1 MVVIATR
8 NWLNLIKLQDRVM
21 MGAMVALSMS
31 TATISFGLVTVPIR
45 LYAASESQAAVSF
58 NLLHEKCKS
67 RLKQQY
73 ICPKDEEIVTRDQ
86 MVKGYEFAKDQYV
99 VFTEDEIKAM
109 AEEASKT
116 IEITEFVPLAKVD
129 PIYFEG
135 AYYLGPDKGGDKA
148 YRLLSE
154 AMRQTGRCALAKWA
168 ARGKQYLVL
177 MRPIDNGL
185 IMQVL
190 HYADE
195 VRPFSEIPVGD
206 AAVKESELKL
216 AVQLIEQIAT
226 DEFRLQTFVDEVRA
240 RYHDAIQRK
249 VEGQEVTA
257 VAAPEA
263 PRGQVIDLMEALK
276 ASLAQKGPRPVPA
289 AATSSAEPADRKP
302 AKRPAAARAAE
313 ARTLRAPKAAA
324 GGKRR

>member
-1 MVVIATR
+1 
-8 NWLNLIKLQDRVM
+8 
-21 MGAMVALSMS
+21 MVARSLS

-58 NLLHEKCKS
+58 NLLHNKCHS

-129 PIYFEG
+129 PIYFES

-148 YRLLSE
+148 YRLLTE

-168 ARGKQYLVL
+168 ARGKQYLTL
-177 MRPIDNGL
+177 MRPIEGGL

-190 HYADE
+190 NYADE
-195 VRPFSEIPVGD
+195 VRPFSEVPVGD
-206 AAVKESELKL
+206 AVVKEPELKL

-226 DEFRLQTFVDEVRA
+226 DEFHPENYVDEVRA
-240 RYHDAIQRK
+240 RYHEAIQRK
-249 VEGQEVTA
+249 VEGQEITA
-257 VAAPEA
+257 PAAEA
-263 PRGQVIDLMEALK
+263 PKGQIIDLMEALK
-276 ASLAQKGPRPVPA
+276 ASLAQKGARPTAVPA
-289 AATSSAEPADRKP
+289 PAAESKP
-302 AKRPAAARAAE
+302 AKKPARAAQAE
-313 ARTLRAPKAAA
+313 ARADSRSLRVPKAAA

>member
-1 MVVIATR
+1 MPPHSIGSGT
-8 NWLNLIKLQDRVM
+8 L
-21 MGAMVALSMS
+21 
-31 TATISFGLVTVPIR
+31 SFGLVSIPVKMFT
-45 LYAASESQAAVSF
+45 AASSANVSF
-58 NLLHEKCKS
+58 NLLHEKCGG
-67 RLKQQY
+67 RIKQQMV
-73 ICPKDEEIVTRDQ
+73 CPTCNVTVERSSL
-86 MVKGYEFAKDQYV
+86 VRGYEFSKDQYV
-99 VFTEDEIKAM
+99 VFTEDEIKSM

-135 AYYLGPDKGGDKA
+135 AYYLGPDKGGEKA

-168 ARGKQYLVL
+168 ARGKQYLTL
-177 MRPIDNGL
+177 MRPIDNGI

-206 AAVKESELKL
+206 AAVKEPELKL

-226 DEFRLQTFVDEVRA
+226 DEFKPESYVDDVRA
-240 RYHDAIQRK
+240 RYHEAIQRK
-249 VEGQEVTA
+249 VEGQEVTSA
-257 VAAPEA
+257 AAPEA
-263 PRGQVIDLMEALK
+263 PKGQIIDLMEALK
-276 ASLAQKGPRPVPA
+276 ASLAQKGPRAVPA
-289 AATSSAEPADRKP
+289 AASAPAETAKP
-302 AKRPAAARAAE
+302 AKRAAAARTTE

>member
-1 MVVIATR
+1 
-8 NWLNLIKLQDRVM
+8 
-21 MGAMVALSMS
+21 MVARSMS

-58 NLLHEKCKS
+58 NLLHEKCHS

-129 PIYFEG
+129 PVYFEG
-135 AYYLGPDKGGDKA
+135 AYYLGPDKGGEKA
-148 YRLLSE
+148 YRLLAE

-177 MRPIDNGL
+177 MRPLESGL
-185 IMQVL
+185 VMQVL

-206 AAVKESELKL
+206 AVVKEPELKL

-226 DEFRLQTFVDEVRA
+226 DEFKPDAYVDEVRA
-240 RYHDAIQRK
+240 RYHEAIQRK

-257 VAAPEA
+257 AAPEA
-263 PRGQVIDLMEALK
+263 PKGQIIDLMEALK
-276 ASLAQKGPRPVPA
+276 ASLAQKGPRPVETPA
-289 AATSSAEPADRKP
+289 ASAP
-302 AKRPAAARAAE
+302 AKVAARGKAARPAAE
-313 ARTLRAPKAAA
+313 TRTLRAPKAAA

>member
-1 MVVIATR
+1 MAAR
-8 NWLNLIKLQDRVM
+8 
-21 MGAMVALSMS
+21 SMS

-58 NLLHEKCKS
+58 NLLHEKCHS

-73 ICPKDEEIVTRDQ
+73 VCPKDEEIVTRDQ
-86 MVKGYEFAKDQYV
+86 MVKGYEFSKDQYV
-99 VFTEDEIKAM
+99 VFTEDEIKSM

-135 AYYLGPDKGGDKA
+135 AYYIGPDKGGDKA

-154 AMRQTGRCALAKWA
+154 AMRHTGRCALAKWA

-177 MRPIDNGL
+177 MRPLENGL
-185 IMQVL
+185 VMQVL

-195 VRPFSEIPVGD
+195 VRPFSEIPVGE
-206 AAVKESELKL
+206 ATVKEPELKL

-226 DEFRLQTFVDEVRA
+226 DEFKPETYVDEVRA
-240 RYHDAIQRK
+240 RYHEAIQKK
-249 VEGQEVTA
+249 VEGQEITA
-257 VAAPEA
+257 PVAEA
-263 PRGQVIDLMEALK
+263 PKGQIIDLMEALK
-276 ASLAQKGPRPVPA
+276 ASLAQKGPRPVAAAASAPA
-289 AATSSAEPADRKP
+289 AAPKA
-302 AKRPAAARAAE
+302 AKKAASARAAE
-313 ARTLRAPKAAA
+313 SRAERTPKAAA

>member
-1 MVVIATR
+1 
-8 NWLNLIKLQDRVM
+8 
-21 MGAMVALSMS
+21 
-31 TATISFGLVTVPIR
+31 
-45 LYAASESQAAVSF
+45 
-58 NLLHEKCKS
+58 
-67 RLKQQY
+67 
-73 ICPKDEEIVTRDQ
+73 
-86 MVKGYEFAKDQYV
+86 
-99 VFTEDEIKAM
+99 M

-135 AYYLGPDKGGDKA
+135 AYYLGPDKGGEKA

-168 ARGKQYLVL
+168 ARGKQYLTL
-177 MRPIDNGL
+177 MRPIDNGI

-206 AAVKESELKL
+206 AVVKEPELKL

-226 DEFRLQTFVDEVRA
+226 DEFKPESYVDDVRT
-240 RYHDAIQRK
+240 RYHEAIQRK

-257 VAAPEA
+257 AATPEA
-263 PRGQVIDLMEALK
+263 PKGQIIDLMEALK
-276 ASLAQKGPRPVPA
+276 ASLAAKGPRAVPA
-289 AATSSAEPADRKP
+289 AGSAPAPAAKP
-302 AKRPAAARAAE
+302 AKRAAAAVRTTE

>member
-1 MVVIATR
+1 MAAR
-8 NWLNLIKLQDRVM
+8 
-21 MGAMVALSMS
+21 SMS

-58 NLLHEKCKS
+58 NLLHEKCHS

-99 VFTEDEIKAM
+99 VFTEDEIKSM

-135 AYYLGPDKGGDKA
+135 AYYLGPDKGGEKA
-148 YRLLSE
+148 YRLLAE

-168 ARGKQYLVL
+168 ARGKQYLTL

-206 AAVKESELKL
+206 ATVKEPELKL

-226 DEFRLQTFVDEVRA
+226 DEFKPETYVDEVRA
-240 RYHDAIQRK
+240 RYHEAIQRK

-257 VAAPEA
+257 PAAEA
-263 PRGQVIDLMEALK
+263 PKGQVIDLMEALK
-276 ASLAQKGPRPVPA
+276 ASLAQKGPRAVESA
-289 AATSSAEPADRKP
+289 AAPAERKA
-302 AKRPAAARAAE
+302 AKKPARAAE
-313 ARTLRAPKAAA
+313 PIRAPKAAA

>member
-1 MVVIATR
+1 
-8 NWLNLIKLQDRVM
+8 
-21 MGAMVALSMS
+21 MVARSMS

-45 LYAASESQAAVSF
+45 LYAASESEAAVSF
-58 NLLHEKCKS
+58 NLLHEKCHS

-99 VFTEDEIKAM
+99 VFTDDEIKSM

-135 AYYLGPDKGGDKA
+135 AYYLGPDKGGEKA
-148 YRLLSE
+148 YRLLAE

-177 MRPIDNGL
+177 MRPIEGGL
-185 IMQVL
+185 VMQIL

-206 AAVKESELKL
+206 SAVREPELKL

-226 DEFRLQTFVDEVRA
+226 DEFKPDAYVDEVRA
-240 RYHDAIQRK
+240 RYHEAIQRK

-257 VAAPEA
+257 SAPEA
-263 PRGQVIDLMEALK
+263 PKGQIIDLMDALK
-276 ASLAQKGPRPVPA
+276 ASLAQKGPRPAPA
-289 AATSSAEPADRKP
+289 AAAAPASVSAVADRKP
-302 AKRPAAARAAE
+302 RKVAARPAE
-313 ARTLRAPKAAA
+313 TRTLRAPKAAA

>member
-1 MVVIATR
+1 
-8 NWLNLIKLQDRVM
+8 
-21 MGAMVALSMS
+21 MVARSMS

-45 LYAASESQAAVSF
+45 LYAASETQSAVSF
-58 NLLHEKCKS
+58 NLLHEKCNS

-73 ICPKDEEIVTRDQ
+73 ICTKDEEIVTRDQ

-99 VFTEDEIKAM
+99 VFTEDEIKSM

-135 AYYLGPDKGGDKA
+135 AYYLGPDKGGEKA

-154 AMRQTGRCALAKWA
+154 AMRQTGRCALAKYA

-177 MRPIDNGL
+177 MRPVENGL

-206 AAVKESELKL
+206 AVVEEPELKL

-226 DEFRLQTFVDEVRA
+226 DEFHPESYVDDVRT
-240 RYHDAIQRK
+240 RYHEAIQRK

-257 VAAPEA
+257 QAPEA
-263 PRGQVIDLMEALK
+263 PKGQIIDLMEALK
-276 ASLAQKGPRPVPA
+276 ASLAQKGPRAVPA
-289 AATSSAEPADRKP
+289 AGTAAAAPAKP
-302 AKRPAAARAAE
+302 AKRAAAARTTE

>member
-1 MVVIATR
+1 
-8 NWLNLIKLQDRVM
+8 
-21 MGAMVALSMS
+21 
-31 TATISFGLVTVPIR
+31 
-45 LYAASESQAAVSF
+45 
-58 NLLHEKCKS
+58 
-67 RLKQQY
+67 
-73 ICPKDEEIVTRDQ
+73 
-86 MVKGYEFAKDQYV
+86 MVKGYEFSKDQYV
-99 VFTEDEIKAM
+99 VFTEDEIKSM

-135 AYYLGPDKGGDKA
+135 AYYLGPDKGGEKA

-168 ARGKQYLVL
+168 ARGKQYLTL
-177 MRPIDNGL
+177 MRPIDNGI

-206 AAVKESELKL
+206 AAVKEPELKL

-226 DEFRLQTFVDEVRA
+226 DEFKPESYVDDVRV
-240 RYHDAIQRK
+240 RYHEAIQRK

-257 VAAPEA
+257 AATPEA
-263 PRGQVIDLMEALK
+263 PKGQIIDLMEALK
-276 ASLAQKGPRPVPA
+276 ASLAAKGPRAVPA
-289 AATSSAEPADRKP
+289 AGSRPAETAKP
-302 AKRPAAARAAE
+302 AKRAAAARTTE

>member
-1 MVVIATR
+1 MAAR
-8 NWLNLIKLQDRVM
+8 
-21 MGAMVALSMS
+21 SMS

-45 LYAASESQAAVSF
+45 LYAASESESAVSF
-58 NLLHEKCKS
+58 NLLHEKCHS

-99 VFTEDEIKAM
+99 VFTDEEIKSM

-135 AYYLGPDKGGDKA
+135 AYYLGPDKGGEKA

-168 ARGKQYLVL
+168 ARGKQYLTL

-206 AAVKESELKL
+206 AVVKEPELKL

-226 DEFRLQTFVDEVRA
+226 DEFKPETYVDEVRG
-240 RYHDAIQRK
+240 RYQEAIQRK
-249 VEGQEVTA
+249 VEGQEVS
-257 VAAPEA
+257 AATPEA
-263 PRGQVIDLMEALK
+263 PKGQIIDLMEALK
-276 ASLAQKGPRPVPA
+276 ASLAQKGPRAVESAPA
-289 AATSSAEPADRKP
+289 AAQRKTAAAST
-302 AKRPAAARAAE
+302 AKRPVRAAE
-313 ARTLRAPKAAA
+313 TRTLRVPKAAA

>member
-1 MVVIATR
+1 
-8 NWLNLIKLQDRVM
+8 M
-21 MGAMVALSMS
+21 MGAMVARSMS

-99 VFTEDEIKAM
+99 VFTEDEIKSM

-135 AYYLGPDKGGDKA
+135 AYYLGPDKGGEKA
-148 YRLLSE
+148 YRLLTE

-168 ARGKQYLVL
+168 ARGKQYLTL
-177 MRPIDNGL
+177 MRPIEGGL

-190 HYADE
+190 NYADE
-195 VRPFSEIPVGD
+195 VRPFS
-206 AAVKESELKL
+206 
-216 AVQLIEQIAT
+216 
-226 DEFRLQTFVDEVRA
+226 RR
-240 RYHDAIQRK
+240 
-249 VEGQEVTA
+249 
-257 VAAPEA
+257 
-263 PRGQVIDLMEALK
+263 
-276 ASLAQKGPRPVPA
+276 
-289 AATSSAEPADRKP
+289 TSSAPRPTSTRSARAITKPSSARSRDRKSRRP
-302 AKRPAAARAAE
+302 PLPKRRRARSSISWKRSRRAWPRRDRGPSPPRPRPRPRPMASRPSARRPRARRRRGLSAHPRRRRAASGADHRSMRPSG
-313 ARTLRAPKAAA
+313 AR
-324 GGKRR
+324 

>member
-1 MVVIATR
+1 
-8 NWLNLIKLQDRVM
+8 
-21 MGAMVALSMS
+21 MVARSMS

-45 LYAASESQAAVSF
+45 LYAASETQSAVSF
-58 NLLHEKCKS
+58 NLLHEKCHS

-73 ICPKDEEIVTRDQ
+73 LCTKDEEIVTRDQ

-99 VFTEDEIKAM
+99 VFSEDEIKSM

-135 AYYLGPDKGGDKA
+135 AYFLGPDKGGEKA

-154 AMRQTGRCALAKWA
+154 AMRQTGRCALAKYA

-177 MRPIDNGL
+177 MRPVENGL

-206 AAVKESELKL
+206 AVVKEPELKL
-216 AVQLIEQIAT
+216 AVQLIDQIAT
-226 DEFRLQTFVDEVRA
+226 DEFHPENYVDDVRK
-240 RYHDAIQRK
+240 RYHEAIQRK
-249 VEGQEVTA
+249 VEGQEVTSA
-257 VAAPEA
+257 AAPEA
-263 PRGQVIDLMEALK
+263 PKGQIIDLMEALK
-276 ASLAQKGPRPVPA
+276 QSLAQKGPRAVPA
-289 AATSSAEPADRKP
+289 PRAEVAQPAKP
-302 AKRPAAARAAE
+302 AKRAAAARTTE
-313 ARTLRAPKAAA
+313 VRTLRAPKAAA